1 MCFPTLPWR
10 GAPRRRIVA
19 ELVAKALRVV
29 GIACVAGIALSF
41 AFAGLLAGMLYGV
54 SSADPLTLVAVVVLV
69 TAVGVVA
76 AFLPALRAAR
86 VDPMVVLREE

>member
-1 MCFPTLPWR
+1 
-10 GAPRRRIVA
+10 
-19 ELVAKALRVV
+19 
-29 GIACVAGIALSF
+29 
-41 AFAGLLAGMLYGV
+41 MLYGV